1 MRQLFCLCLLLLGVA
16 VPGGATARGTAARRS
31 PLACAYAAAEG
42 APVGF
47 VGQVGAD
54 CTATLTWQTTTE
66 RTGDGP
72 AYEVQASANGKTW
85 VVLGTVPSQTQAA
98 GARYTYRAGALA
110 GTRYYRL
117 RLAGAGGPAA
127 YSPVVA
133 LTAMCELAPLQLVP
147 NPVRDY
153 ALVSGLPPGR
163 SQLLLYNASGQRVWQ
178 TTAEGSARLILSG
191 LPAGL
196 YLLKVVAAD
205 GALSSTTRVVK
216 E

>member
-1 MRQLFCLCLLLLGVA
+1 MA
-16 VPGGATARGTAARRS
+16 VPGSATARRMAAGRS
-31 PLACAYAAAEG
+31 PLACAYAPAE
-42 APVGF
+42 AVPVGF
-47 VGQVGAD
+47 AGRVEAD
-54 CTATLTWQTTTE
+54 CTAILTWQAPA
-66 RTGDGP
+66 DNP
-72 AYEVQASANGKTW
+72 AYEVQASGNGKTW
-85 VVLGTVPSQTQAA
+85 AVLGTVPGQSPAA
-98 GARYTYRAGALA
+98 GGRYTYRAGALV

-117 RLAGAGGPAA
+117 RLVGPGGPAA

-133 LTAMCELAPLQLVP
+133 LTAMCELEPLQLVP

-163 SQLLLYNASGQRVWQ
+163 SQLLLYNPSGQRVWQ

-205 GALSSTTRVVK
+205 GTLSSTTRVVK